1 MARQSPHNPLRWY
14 FDFDAAAPGGLGGA
28 SVLLDPGQTLASID
42 AVHRNARLPRR
53 STGRLFADGLKL
65 VGFPKP
71 MILEGY
77 NVEKGTLAA
86 LAAGSTGQGT
96 LIGNFLDDAAAAL
109 GGTIVH
115 WKPIQ
120 DVGCYHLRVHIAYP

>member
-1 MARQSPHNPLRWY
+1 MGPACYWTPDRRWHRSMLSIEM
-14 FDFDAAAPGGLGGA
+14 LGFP
-28 SVLLDPGQTLASID
+28 DD
-42 AVHRNARLPRR
+42 RR
-53 STGRLFADGLKL
+53 VVCLGDGLKL